1 MIDALKA
8 FLEEKGYTDI
18 SLDGMPTEAAAPEAI
33 GLFCWSHTAAD
44 ISDGSGTF
52 LIQIQV
58 RRKTRQAAK
67 TICDELFVLL
77 DSGLDEEPIRLTEE
91 QDRILR
97 CIARPRRGAIILDR
111 TALTT
116 TYYCEIALW
125 GENQ

>member
-18 SLDGMPTEAAAPEAI
+18 CLDGMPTEAAAPEAI
-33 GLFCWSHTAAD
+33 GLFCWSHTVAD

-67 TICDELFVLL
+67 TICDELFALL
-77 DSGLDEEPIRLTEE
+77 DSGLDEEPIRLTENKW
-91 QDRILR
+91 